1 MPETDVSAQSEF
13 LFPEMK
19 FIGLLRGQKI
29 SWFHKKFV
37 FLFVN
42 TRHLRVGVWRTFK
55 SPEKA
60 VWRCVRLIL

>member
-29 SWFHKKFV
+29 S
-37 FLFVN
+37 
-42 TRHLRVGVWRTFK
+42 
-55 SPEKA
+55 
-60 VWRCVRLIL
+60 